1 MIQVFKLEKQN
12 LGEPIRYYFIKNSF
26 VIQYIYYYQS
36 IKKSTHDR
44 FNISKK
50 IKFNFIELFFN
61 IYRFTI
67 ILLLVYNQLIFIET
81 ALI

>member
-1 MIQVFKLEKQN
+1 
-12 LGEPIRYYFIKNSF
+12 
-26 VIQYIYYYQS
+26 
-36 IKKSTHDR
+36 KSTHDR

>member
-1 MIQVFKLEKQN
+1 MIQVFELEKQN
-12 LGEPIRYYFIKNSF
+12 HGEPIRYYFIKNSF